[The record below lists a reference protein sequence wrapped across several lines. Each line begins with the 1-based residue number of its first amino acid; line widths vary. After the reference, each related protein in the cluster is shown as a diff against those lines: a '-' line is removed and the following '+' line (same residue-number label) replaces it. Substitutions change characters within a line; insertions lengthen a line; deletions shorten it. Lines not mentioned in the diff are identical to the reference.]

1 MFADDPICST
11 QTRIYTVFLKVNV
24 ELQKIN
30 EWFICNNLSLNVK
43 KKNKY
48 LVFHKPSKKDDIP
61 LVLSK
66 LNLNNREIVW
76 IESLNFLGV
85 LLDENLSWKT

>member
-43 KKNKY
+43 KKQ
-48 LVFHKPSKKDDIP
+48 I
-61 LVLSK
+61 
-66 LNLNNREIVW
+66 
-76 IESLNFLGV
+76 LGFP
-85 LLDENLSWKT
+85 

>member
-11 QTRIYTVFLKVNV
+11 QTRIYTFFLKVNV

-30 EWFICNNLSLNVK
+30 EWFICNKLSLNVK
-43 KKNKY
+43 KKQI
-48 LVFHKPSKKDDIP
+48 FGPSKKDDIL

-66 LNLNNREIVW
+66 LNLNN
-76 IESLNFLGV
+76 
-85 LLDENLSWKT
+85 

>member
-43 KKNKY
+43 KKTNTWFSINLAKKMI
-48 LVFHKPSKKDDIP
+48 FH
-61 LVLSK
+61 
-66 LNLNNREIVW
+66 
-76 IESLNFLGV
+76 
-85 LLDENLSWKT
+85 